1 MKKQILHILP
11 LLSVVAVMAQTP
23 SKKDQ
28 AVFENYKPGYYE
40 NSILKGI
47 ESYESTTKAPVE
59 QPKKFKL
66 DFNGYAIPNDPSKYT
81 SQWYNDPVSQG
92 NTGTCW
98 CFSATSFYESEV
110 YRLTK
115 QKIKL
120 SEAYA
125 VYWQYVERAIN
136 FVKERG
142 NMTLGEGSESN
153 AVTAM
158 YKKYGALPY
167 SEYSGLKPGQSFL
180 AHDKLFNEIDAYLKS
195 VKAAGAWN
203 EQEVISTVKSILNFH
218 MGEPPTKIIV
228 NGKSITPKEYLK
240 DIVKINMD
248 DYIEV
253 MSLMSEPFFKKAEYK
268 VSDNW
273 WHNADYYNV
282 PLADFMSTLKSAI
295 RAGSTICIGGDVSEP
310 GFDKTAQ
317 AAVVPTFD
325 IPSEYIDDNA
335 RQFRFTN
342 GTTTDDHGIHLVGYL
357 EQNGKDWYLIKDSGS
372 GSRNCGK
379 DSKCFGYYFFS
390 EDYVK
395 LKMMTYT
402 VHKDF
407 AKDLLK
413 KF

>member
-1 MKKQILHILP
+1 MKKYILLYGAALFTIC
-11 LLSVVAVMAQTP
+11 ATAQTP
-23 SKKDQ
+23 ISKG
-28 AVFENYKPGYYE
+28 VFESTRPGFYE

-47 ESYESTTKAPVE
+47 EDFELSQKPESEKV
-59 QPKKFKL
+59 KRFKL
-66 DFNGYAIPNDPSKYT
+66 DFSTYNIPKDPSKYK
-81 SQWYNDPVSQG
+81 SQWYNDPISQG

-98 CFSATSFYESEV
+98 CFSATSYYESEV
-110 YRLTK
+110 FRLTK
-115 QKIKL
+115 QKVKL

-125 VYWQYVERAIN
+125 VYWQYVERAKY

-153 AVTAM
+153 AVSAM
-158 YKKYGALPY
+158 YKKYGAVQY
-167 SEYSGLKPGQSFL
+167 SDYSGLKTGQIYL
-180 AHDKLFNEIDAYLKS
+180 AHDKLFTEFESYLKS
-195 VKAAGAWN
+195 VKAPAAWT
-203 EQEVISTVKSILNFH
+203 EEEVVATVKSILNFY
-218 MGEPPTKIIV
+218 MGEPPSKINV
-228 NGKSITPKEYLK
+228 NGKSMTPKDYLK
-240 DIVKINMD
+240 DFLKINMD

-253 MSLMSEPFFKKAEYK
+253 MSLMSEAFYSKAEYK
-268 VSDNW
+268 VPDNW

-282 PLADFMSTLKSAI
+282 PLTDFMNTLKNGI
-295 RAGSTICIGGDVSEP
+295 RTGYTICIGGDVSEP

-357 EQNGKDWYLIKDSGS
+357 EQGGKDWYLIKDSGS

-379 DSKCFGYYFFS
+379 ASDCFGYYFFT

-402 VHKDF
+402 IHKDA
-407 AKDLLK
+407 AKELLLK
-413 KF
+413 FPK